1 MSEAMNA
8 RLHNLD
14 ARLEKLASLC
24 RERELHLN
32 ELVKNHP
39 ATVRWNGF
47 AGGSFTKD
55 VFKLELETPI
65 CKELVPKDNLRVTMR
80 NVHDGTQHALMCRVA
95 SIADRDSDEGVS
107 SSLLIVK
114 GVVTNFAD
122 VDGSACQT
130 L

>member
-80 NVHDGTQHALMCRVA
+80 NARCGTQHALMGRVA

-107 SSLLIVK
+107 S
-114 GVVTNFAD
+114 
-122 VDGSACQT
+122 
-130 L
+130 